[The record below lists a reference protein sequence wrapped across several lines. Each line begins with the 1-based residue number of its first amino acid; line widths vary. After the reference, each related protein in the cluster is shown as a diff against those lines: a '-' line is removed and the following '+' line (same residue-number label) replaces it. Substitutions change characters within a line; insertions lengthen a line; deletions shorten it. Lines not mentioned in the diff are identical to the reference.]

1 MTSQLSKVQKLLTFN
16 SPKALRRNSLTT
28 LGYEWTNG
36 VIGIDDE
43 EEQEQKYTF
52 IVGTKE
58 EDDGAERDYEI
69 YTSLKSLT
77 QMSQKKE
84 GKVIHIGH
92 LKNLKRKRMILQC
105 TMQGYEIETWKSY
118 VNEAVIISS
127 QGSSFADTVKKVDEK
142 VKNTAV
148 AETVKSMSKTKQG
161 ELLINVKKGKGSAE
175 PILKALKTDFKD
187 KNIREPENTSKE
199 NRSP

>member
-1 MTSQLSKVQKLLTFN
+1 
-16 SPKALRRNSLTT
+16 
-28 LGYEWTNG
+28 TNG

-58 EDDGAERDYEI
+58 EDDEAERDYEI

-92 LKNLKRKRMILQC
+92 LKNLERKRMILQC
-105 TMQGYEIETWKSY
+105 TMQGYEIETWVHQ
-118 VNEAVIISS
+118 VNYEEKNL